1 MWPADQGWC
10 LACEVDEEIEFTVG
24 CSDRVAHALASAFP
38 GRVRRVRYGEEAP
51 LYRDEVD
58 APLNDA
64 GSRSTE
70 EVIYMPLQRG
80 IHGGAIRATEEA

>member
-1 MWPADQGWC
+1 MRHHERTTVWGRLVGVTNIVPA
-10 LACEVDEEIEFTVG
+10 
-24 CSDRVAHALASAFP
+24 SDAKSA
-38 GRVRRVRYGEEAP
+38 EWLAP

-70 EVIYMPLQRG
+70 EVIYMPLPHG
-80 IHGGAIRATEEA
+80 IHGGAPRATEEA